1 MATYTP
7 IPYWESKSLREL
19 DEWVDTCLEIQA
31 EDKRARPPGDG

>member
-7 IPYWESKSLREL
+7 IPYWERKSMREL

-31 EDKRARPPGDG
+31 EDAPKRSPGEG